1 MLSSGRY
8 GLTPGPGG
16 SGTKREAGEH
26 KISFSNQTT
35 ERLEEVIWSKRLVPG
50 DFLFTLRS
58 ALICLLSPSLLEK

>member
-1 MLSSGRY
+1 MLSSGRH

-26 KISFSNQTT
+26 KSFSNQTT

-58 ALICLLSPSLLEK
+58 ALICRPSPSLLEI

>member
-1 MLSSGRY
+1 MLSSGRH

-16 SGTKREAGEH
+16 SGTKREEGEH

-35 ERLEEVIWSKRLVPG
+35 ERLEEVIWSKRLGPG

-58 ALICLLSPSLLEK
+58 ALICRLSPSLLEK